1 MSTKTKQIQKILIVD
16 DAAFIREVL
25 AQILRKNGY
34 EIAGEAANGLEAIQL
49 AQQTNPDLIIMDIVM
64 PEKSGIQATVEIL
77 QSSPNTPIVACS
89 TEGSETMVMKAME
102 AGCCDFITK
111 PFNVDNIVK
120 TVKSILE
127 SKTV

>member
-1 MSTKTKQIQKILIVD
+1 MKSNVKQAQKVLIVD

-34 EIAGEAANGLEAIQL
+34 EVAGEATNGAEAVQL

-64 PEKSGIQATVEIL
+64 PEKSGIQATLEIL
-77 QSSPNTPIVACS
+77 QRSPNTPIVACS

-111 PFNVDNIVK
+111 PFNVDSIVK
-120 TVKSILE
+120 TIKSALGG
-127 SKTV
+127 